1 MSYRKPMVRGCLA
14 AAVILFPTLG
24 LTAVDEIVV
33 SARKTDEN
41 LQDVPVAITA
51 IGTQMIEEARIENL
65 DDVASLTPGLNF
77 FSSNGDA
84 LPVPVIRGVAP
95 TDIFGETNAAI
106 FVDGVYVAGRE
117 GLNFSILDVER
128 IEIVKGPQSA
138 LYGRNAFSGAINYV
152 SKRPADVFESS
163 ALATLGNDGRR
174 QVKGDIGGP
183 LIEDFL
189 HAKLTAGYDT
199 WNGSYGN
206 PIGSEDLGGYTYKN
220 VVLAVDFMP
229 TDNLTIQFNGYGS
242 DDHINSSPITG
253 LPANCENVGDDAGLF
268 MRLANWCGD
277 LWDLDQTRRYYNEG
291 ILGNPNIPAQYQFR
305 TGHEQIA
312 RVPEARGEDRKLLRG
327 SLKFDWDIGVGNIT
341 AITGYSRVAH
351 RSYLDGT
358 EGLGYT
364 QPFVYCTN
372 VLPGYFNP
380 PDNTVPLCLDT
391 TPMSAFGPPSRFVT
405 NMLVVSPEDVTTDI
419 SQEVRFASPVDRAVR
434 YTVGAYITKSRLREF
449 DAYLLGNAPM
459 LPAGLE
465 TPTGPGSMP
474 PAAAFGP
481 FLGTAAAIGDAA
493 FRDVFLPGGTAGD
506 NAFRLVSKTRSYA
519 LFGTLD
525 WDITE
530 QLTADFQLRYNTDTK
545 GINLTASDGNTVRSE
560 DFDSVTGRAGIKYAF
575 SDDLMTYASVST
587 AEKSGGLSIDQV
599 DVFGV
604 VQPDGSC
611 VVSAQ
616 ASEQTVVVPFF
627 EETIVA
633 YELGLKGNAADDR
646 VRYDVSA
653 YWMNWDDIIIPQI
666 FTQVPGT
673 PCDFE
678 QPEGFNTNAGDATV
692 KGLEVQTDVSL
703 TDNWSVSLGASWTE
717 SKMDN
722 AQLES
727 FADFPSFA
735 PDGDVS
741 GNYLLRQP
749 KKMAN
754 ATLRY
759 ERDIG
764 GSGWTFRARG
774 DAVYQG
780 KFFGGLDNQWTIPSR
795 TVFNGNLGLTS
806 DAWSIS
812 LWMKNILN
820 DNTPTAAYRNVYFGN
835 TEDIFQQMPAS
846 SSTSKFFPWR
856 ISTTH
861 PRLRT
866 IGITVEKR
874 FGGD

>member
-1 MSYRKPMVRGCLA
+1 MLNPRRFVKGGI
-14 AAVILFPTLG
+14 AAVILVFP
-24 LTAVDEIVV
+24 AISFPAIDEVV
-33 SARKTDEN
+33 VTARKADEN

-51 IGTQMIEEARIENL
+51 LGAQMIEEARIENL

-77 FSSNGDA
+77 FSSNGEA

-152 SKRPADVFESS
+152 SKRPSDEFLSDV
-163 ALATLGNDGRR
+163 LTTIGNDGRK
-174 QVKGDIGGP
+174 QIKGSIGGP
-183 LIEDFL
+183 LIANRL

-199 WNGSYGN
+199 WDGSYEN
-206 PIGSEDLGGYTYKN
+206 PLGPMDLGGYTYKN
-220 VVLAVDFMP
+220 AVMAIDFMP
-229 TDNLTIQFNGYGS
+229 TDDLTIEFNGYLS
-242 DDHINSSPITG
+242 DDHIHPSAITG
-253 LPANCENVGDDAGLF
+253 LPANCENVGDDFDLF
-268 MRLANWCGD
+268 SRLANWCGD
-277 LWDLDQTRRYYNEG
+277 LWDLNETRRFLNQG
-291 ILGNPNIPAQYQFR
+291 ILGNPNIPLEYQFG
-305 TGHEQIA
+305 TGSEQIA
-312 RVPEARGEDRKLLRG
+312 RVPEATGEDRNLVRG
-327 SLKFDWDIGVGNIT
+327 SLKLDWDVGAGNIT
-341 AITGYSRVAH
+341 AITGYSRVTH
-351 RSYLDGT
+351 SSVLDGS

-364 QPFVYCTN
+364 QPFVYCVNT
-372 VLPGYFNP
+372 LPGYFNSP
-380 PDNTVPLCLDT
+380 ANTVPICLDT
-391 TPMSAFGPPSRFVT
+391 GPTSPGGPPSRFTT
-405 NMLVVSPEDVTTDI
+405 NMLVVSPDDITTDI
-419 SQEVRFASPVDRAVR
+419 SQEIRFASPLDRPLR
-434 YTVGAYITKSRLREF
+434 YTVGTYIYKSRLAES
-449 DAYLLGNAPM
+449 DAYLQGNAPM

-465 TPTGPGSMP
+465 TLTGPGTTP
-474 PAAAFGP
+474 PDAAFGP
-481 FLGTAAAIGDAA
+481 FLILNAIGDAA
-493 FRDVFLPGGTAGD
+493 FRDLFHPGSTSGDEFL
-506 NAFRLVSKTRSYA
+506 LVNKTRSYA

-525 WDITE
+525 WDISE
-530 QLTADFQLRYNTDTK
+530 QLTADFQLRFNTDSKT
-545 GINLTASDGNTVRSE
+545 INLTATDRNTVRQE
-560 DFDSVTGRAGIKYAF
+560 DFDSVTGRAGLKYAF
-575 SDDLMTYASVST
+575 NDDLMSYASIST
-587 AEKSGGLSIDQV
+587 AEKSGGFGIDQV
-599 DVFGV
+599 DVFGDV
-604 VQPDGSC
+604 NPDGSC
-611 VVSAQ
+611 TPGGNLNEA
-616 ASEQTVVVPFF
+616 TVVVPFF
-627 EETIVA
+627 EESILA
-633 YELGLKGNAADDR
+633 YELGLKGNVAEDR
-646 VRYDVSA
+646 IRYDVSV
-653 YWMNWDDIIIPQI
+653 YLMNWDDIIIPQV

-673 PCDFE
+673 DCTFE

-692 KGLEVQTDVSL
+692 KGMEVQADMSI
-703 TDNWSVSLGASWTE
+703 TDNWSAAFGASWTE

-749 KKMAN
+749 KKQAN

-764 GSGWTFRARG
+764 GTGWTFSARG
-774 DAVYQG
+774 DAVYQS

-806 DAWSIS
+806 DDWSIS
-812 LWMKNILN
+812 VWMKNILN
-820 DNTPTAAYRNVYFGN
+820 DNTPTAAFRGVFFGN

-866 IGITVEKR
+866 FGITVEKK